1 MQPVHEMGG
10 GAGNDLAQVGLG
22 LHAFERRRPDQRI
35 EESGSLA
42 PASLPANS
50 QFLLPRATGLMA
62 FSAALLLILSR
73 RRRSSRAGIADG
85 AGEITLARD
94 ALQLGIEPSRQ
105 FVEPR
110 FRQALADI
118 GRCSAGAPTI
128 GRSMSNSAPIFS
140 SASRAIVDPLPFSSS
155 KKPRRPCA

>member
-1 MQPVHEMGG
+1 VIDI
-10 GAGNDLAQVGLG
+10 AG
-22 LHAFERRRPDQRI
+22 ERRP
-35 EESGSLA
+35 
-42 PASLPANS
+42 
-50 QFLLPRATGLMA
+50 
-62 FSAALLLILSR
+62 
-73 RRRSSRAGIADG
+73 SRAGVADG
-85 AGEITLARD
+85 AGETALARD
-94 ALQLGIEPSRQ
+94 ALQLGVEPGRQ
-105 FVEPR
+105 LVEPR